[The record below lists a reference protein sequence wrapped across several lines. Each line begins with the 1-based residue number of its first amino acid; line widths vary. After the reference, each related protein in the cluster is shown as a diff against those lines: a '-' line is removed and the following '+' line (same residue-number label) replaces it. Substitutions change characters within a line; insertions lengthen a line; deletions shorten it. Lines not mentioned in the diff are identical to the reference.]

1 MSALLNE
8 IQRIV
13 AELRS
18 DKPTSRNKAIEQL
31 DEKLVNCREALTA
44 LLLDKRFD
52 LSWAALYDASKEALF
67 KVCDISPVNYKTISY
82 SNFAYQ
88 QHGQSLY
95 EANEKSFKT
104 LAAKTY
110 LYGNVHDRI
119 IKYNLDAGLE
129 SSGSG
134 HFLAKTTLFS
144 AFEEMIKSREV
155 IKHFGDK
162 TLSLLDRG
170 IYSSASYVREL
181 KINEYSR
188 ILSYLFEVNVGGDD
202 FLHTTILKCITKTV
216 TLAKDRVQL
225 HCDMVDYLP
234 ELKSFAC
241 TAIGARKTEIVRLFF
256 IFATELSVNYHHQ
269 LCIHMQE
276 ILPKF
281 CEFHNEDV
289 FRDDNRNLFFQCVIQ
304 SLRSLYPKLDMGDF
318 NTLGVPVHE
327 TWAQT
332 LMRLKTIVNMEIRK
346 NSLPRY
352 KTAQLSND
360 KFSENFIKMSALV
373 MYIVLWHLEEA
384 RKVDENG
391 DGDVPKK
398 VAKTSDKMDEIFT
411 LIAKKETTFN
421 DIWFAIFTELL
432 QLSNVILNV
441 GNYQQSLTTV
451 SDIMQMY
458 GNARNLRN
466 LRLCMAS
473 LLKKEQELLKSQSIQ
488 EGFLAELW
496 TRMGNHLI
504 SETTTNSEEIKEKQ
518 LVLQLLIRHHKLSPK
533 MATSL
538 MQSITTN
545 EMMKRN
551 ECFATIREIYIHA
564 GECGQDKASADL
576 EPIIEWAYGSG
587 ERICATQVIHNIA
600 SIDAKLQADTFA
612 ISIINFLDQ
621 QQLEE
626 LHKLEPEASP
636 AEQNLLAFK
645 YNKQLI
651 CLDKEYAQP
660 FVTINQAQS
669 DTKNCLYQTNYEC
682 LMRNL
687 NFQNINDN
695 QPSAILKNLNS
706 LHRLTC
712 TMERLLHYKVFD
724 AENFEGCPLIK
735 RIGLFLSH
743 IEFQY
748 KANCSEMLDESDLR
762 EILRLQIAVLEVFKS
777 NSILLNYLERQ
788 PIEMMVEFIGAALK
802 LHCMRRE
809 RSENADHLTITAQ
822 CLHILGGLCACSS
835 HQDETFEHITKVT
848 MRWQPQD
855 VLIVTKEL
863 CSCSSISDAACT
875 WLVSKLKTVFQ
886 LHYLD
891 LDVIDKVVDHL
902 PTIFQFVYQIEHHL
916 DDMLMALNSLLRIAH
931 KKSYTSK
938 LTAKIVCCVGLIAQR
953 CPEIYQQENFLVIC
967 KSTAKFITM
976 PTLEVRFGTLFT
988 FTVLLDTNCVTK
1000 DAIGNSSTHWEFCRE
1015 IYDSIEFKKLLIND
1029 DEDAIRNSK
1038 SIIVQFL
1045 IAIFLRSSFHQEIA
1059 LKQLLLLCP
1068 LRTLPES
1075 EFLDIP
1081 RFYSLILSIS
1091 TLPIGEFLFLS
1102 STVPGYGRTMLDL
1115 MRPYTDFLLHTWSLQ
1130 AWPISKFPSFLCYE
1144 NKNDFRRAHAS
1155 RIMAY
1160 VFLYGKSEDIERY
1173 SKSIS
1178 KEVALPLVGSY
1189 VLAKNAFCSE
1199 SEGKEFQDHH
1209 QRLLE
1214 NLRYSHLNAKDVE
1227 LNVETLCCAIGLL
1240 DDDLQ
1245 EMKRLFGYALPGSI
1259 ASSWYTLSVESLF
1272 ACLSLHIV
1280 STILSILWDN
1290 RIQSMST
1297 LQIKHPRILVD
1308 LFGRLKTNCFTSSFS
1323 RQALRC
1329 FFLYCEI
1336 ADAVYDAASAEAVKT
1351 KAAVA
1356 QCSYFV
1362 RDIWFFVVRYLHH
1375 TKSSQIQVCALSFL
1389 EQLLTS
1395 KPAFGHEEFTTHMAE
1410 IAKLLS
1416 GFQRECVAKEVKEK
1430 ATAVVKMILECHH
1443 SHINM
1448 HSFLEDTTECEFLQS
1463 LREKYDF
1470 SPEPSKDTADVDN
1483 YLRSFLKRPTAE
1495 RLQSLRTYV
1504 AEHKDSLQKNE
1515 RMLFDVISRLIQMA
1529 RDSASKQ
1536 SSLDALKC
1544 LAQIGPLKLSN
1555 VSYYFQTD
1563 FDSFEESEH
1572 LDPIEKFLIV
1582 VCEALEKSL
1591 FHFDPHTHDAL
1602 VSVVVQ
1608 VVNSQCGLKIMDRF
1622 RNIKIFAVKPPESS
1636 VLNGYQQITRIDWL
1650 AALKATQDLSYGDW
1664 MCAFVS
1670 NFFTDCGWLEFG
1682 ALAAKSLPFAKTCL
1696 QPFIK
1701 LLLATNQEQ
1710 HLDSLCTMLDYF
1722 FERFVGSE
1730 PTSSNPQIFH
1740 NKRAIKRFLHIC
1752 ECIRV
1757 VNNWTIPVNL
1767 SNVVMASNHCQ
1778 AYFLSIMYLEVW
1790 ACSEGVNT
1798 LTNESFQAS
1807 AKKAYESIGCLDA
1820 IPGFVNPMLSRVDFL
1835 GRSNNLTA
1843 ILLES
1848 DHLDKT
1854 NSQLCMEIM
1863 KGNGLWSFAKLQ
1875 QQQSTE
1881 PDYEVFWRLGQWDS
1895 LPDFKQQQQ
1904 QNLGTRTSFNLEQV
1918 FNRHHYVAL
1927 RSISQ
1932 REEENSLSAIDMAY
1946 NCVRDILQEISVE
1959 CLQSVYKYL
1968 TWLCSLQQAEDFCQ
1982 IQFGT
1987 QLLASQMN
1995 QLFNKWQKELELN
2008 YGNFACKEY
2017 VIAHQIALFKMA
2029 GTRATRRLT
2038 DFYKENPVDTYLL
2051 KGIGE
2056 CKAAGRL
2063 NLAAKYIGILREM
2076 PNISDSTKMSVLLE
2090 DAEVNV
2096 KMGNHQIAKAI
2107 LEYVTS
2113 SDQFIYCL
2121 QRVPALRMQG
2131 EFLMDCN
2138 AESLSSVLQHKFKAS
2153 LKLMD
2158 DFVLHREALKQKTS
2172 DIGQWQNLEAFANR
2186 HRTAAYAAMAKYADR
2201 EYQQLYEYRHSQDY
2215 QTLLDIIEQN
2225 RSTAGKVSQRENH
2238 DRRIISI
2245 QMQRYASLDERQL
2258 QRIEAKLTEHL
2269 CSAVRNHMAY
2279 CRLDSGFSSATIYRI
2294 ISLWFT
2300 NASNEQLQQCVKE
2313 EILTAPSYKFI
2324 CAANQLTGRLNSK
2337 NNSLLKV
2344 LTELLVR
2351 CGQDHPHH
2359 IFYQLYP
2366 LVYAHLDGEDSN
2378 TERAGIAQRIIGQIC
2393 EKNSSAA
2400 ETSKQLESLL
2410 PGTLRLVI
2418 IRMYFYLF
2426 LVFLLVLIKFANE
2439 GKTENQQGVSDS
2451 ARYKQFEKVRR
2462 VRNLDAVHCPTL
2474 ELPVMPNKDYN
2485 ITSIIKWTNE
2495 ISQCGGLNAPVKV
2508 MCICSDG
2515 QTRAQLIKGKDD
2527 LRQDAVMQQVFGI
2540 VNELLQQDSEFIERK
2555 LQLRTYKVTPLSM
2568 RSGILEWCNNSM
2580 PVGHYLVGNGQG
2592 GAHKRYRP
2600 TDWANNQCRKLLHA
2614 HLKSPKEKRFEV
2626 YNQICEHIKPVFHYF
2641 LLEKFPIPGVWFE
2654 RRLAYTNSVAT
2665 TSMVGYVLGL
2675 GDRHTQNILIDQQT
2689 AEVIHIDF
2697 GIAFEQGKI
2706 QQTPETVP
2714 FRLTRDFVAPMGI
2727 CGTKGVFAKSCEAT
2741 MHILRRYKS
2750 VFTTILEVLLYD
2762 PLFIWGVLKKKQSS
2776 QLTPQHSGEES
2787 VNLVA
2792 QRALLLVQNKLEG
2805 REAGSIRGDSN
2816 VEAQVERLI
2825 NEATRPSNLCM
2836 LFSGWDPHL

>member
-8 IQRIV
+8 IQRII
-13 AELRS
+13 AEVRS
-18 DKPTSRNKAIEQL
+18 DKPSSRNKAIEQL
-31 DEKLVNCREALTA
+31 EEKLVNCREGLTA

-52 LSWAALYDASKEALF
+52 LSWAALYDVAKEALF
-67 KVCDISPVNYKTISY
+67 KVCDISPVYFNTISC
-82 SNFAYQ
+82 SSFANK
-88 QHGQSLY
+88 QHAQSLHD
-95 EANEKSFKT
+95 ANDKSFKT

-119 IKYNLDAGLE
+119 VKYNLDAGLE
-129 SSGSG
+129 STGSG
-134 HFLAKTTLFS
+134 HFLAKTSLFN
-144 AFEEMIKSREV
+144 AFEEMIKSRVV
-155 IKHFGDK
+155 IKHFGDRV
-162 TLSLLDRG
+162 LGLLDRG

-188 ILSYLFEVNVGGDD
+188 ILSYLFEVNVGGDE

-225 HCDMVDYLP
+225 HCDMVEYLP
-234 ELKSFAC
+234 ELKSFAS
-241 TAIGARKTEIVRLFF
+241 TAIGARKTEIVRLYL
-256 IFATELSVNYHHQ
+256 IFVTELSVNYHHQ

-276 ILPKF
+276 ILPKL

-289 FRDDNRNLFFQCVIQ
+289 FRDDTRNLFFQCVIL
-304 SLRSLYPKLDMGDF
+304 SLRSLYPKLNMGDF

-327 TWAQT
+327 TWSQT

-360 KFSENFIKMSALV
+360 KFSESFIKMSALV

-384 RKVDENG
+384 RKPDDNG

-398 VAKTSDKMDEIFT
+398 VAKTSDKIDEIFA
-411 LIAKKETTFN
+411 LIDKKETTFN
-421 DIWFAIFTELL
+421 DVWFGIFTELL
-432 QLSNVILNV
+432 QLSTVILNV
-441 GNYQQSLTTV
+441 GNYQQALVTV
-451 SDIMQMY
+451 SDVMQMY
-458 GNARNLRN
+458 GNARNLKN
-466 LRLCMAS
+466 LHLCMAS

-496 TRMGNHLI
+496 SRMGNHLI
-504 SETTTNSEEIKEKQ
+504 SETTTNSEEIKQKQ

-533 MATSL
+533 MVNSL
-538 MQSITTN
+538 VQNITTN

-564 GECGQDKASADL
+564 GEYGQDKASADL
-576 EPIIEWAYGSG
+576 EPIIAWAYGSG
-587 ERICATQVIHNIA
+587 ERTSATQVIHNIA

-612 ISIINFLDQ
+612 ISIINFLDH

-626 LHKLEPEASP
+626 LSKSEPKEIP
-636 AEQNLLAFK
+636 AGENLLAFK

-651 CLDKEYAQP
+651 CLDKEYARP
-660 FVTINQAQS
+660 FVSISQLQTE
-669 DTKNCLYQTNYEC
+669 TKNCLYQTNYEC

-687 NFQNINDN
+687 NSQCVNDN
-695 QPSAILKNLNS
+695 QPAAILKNLNT

-748 KANCSEMLDESDLR
+748 KANCSEMMDESDLR

-777 NSILLNYLERQ
+777 TSILLNYLERQ

-822 CLHILGGLCACSS
+822 CLNILGGLCACSS
-835 HQDETFEHITKVT
+835 HQDETFEHIAKVT
-848 MRWQPQD
+848 MRWRPQD

-863 CSCSSISDAACT
+863 CSCSSISDAAST

-916 DDMLMALNSLLRIAH
+916 DDMLMALNSLLRIAI
-931 KKSYTSK
+931 KKSYTSQ
-938 LTAKIVCCVGLIAQR
+938 LTSKIVRCVGLIAQR
-953 CPEIYQQENFLVIC
+953 CPDIYLLENFTVIC
-967 KSTAKFITM
+967 KSTAKFFTM
-976 PTLEVRFGTLFT
+976 PTLEVRFATLFT
-988 FTVLLDTNCVTK
+988 FTILLDTNCVTK

-1015 IYDSIEFKKLLIND
+1015 LYNSIDFKKISIIN
-1029 DEDAIRNSK
+1029 DEDAIRNSNA
-1038 SIIVQFL
+1038 IIMQML

-1059 LKQLLLLCP
+1059 IKELLFQCA
-1068 LRTLPES
+1068 LRRLPES
-1075 EFLDIP
+1075 EFL
-1081 RFYSLILSIS
+1081 SLHSI
-1091 TLPIGEFLFLS
+1091 
-1102 STVPGYGRTMLDL
+1102 VPGYERTMVDL
-1115 MRPYTDFLLHTWSLQ
+1115 IRPYTDFLLHNWSSQ
-1130 AWPISKFPSFLCYE
+1130 GWPISKFPHFLCYE
-1144 NKNDFRRAHAS
+1144 KKNDFRRAHSS
-1155 RIMAY
+1155 RILAY
-1160 VFLYGKSEDIERY
+1160 VFLYGKTEDIERY
-1173 SKSIS
+1173 SKFIS
-1178 KEVALPLVGSY
+1178 EEVALPLVASY
-1189 VLAKNAFCSE
+1189 VLAENASCNE
-1199 SEGKEFQDHH
+1199 AQGKEFQDHH
-1209 QRLLE
+1209 QRLSE
-1214 NLRYSHLNAKDVE
+1214 NLRYSQLNAEDID
-1227 LNVETLCCAIGLL
+1227 LNVETLFCAIGLL
-1240 DDDLQ
+1240 GDDLQ
-1245 EMKRLFGYALPGSI
+1245 EMKRLLGSTMPV
-1259 ASSWYTLSVESLF
+1259 SRDNNWYTLSVESLF
-1272 ACLSLHIV
+1272 DCLSLHIG
-1280 STILSILWDN
+1280 SHRSSSRGDN

-1297 LQIKHPRILVD
+1297 LQIKHPRILVE
-1308 LFGRLKTNCFTSSFS
+1308 LFGRLKTNCFTSSFFS
-1323 RQALRC
+1323 QTLRYL
-1329 FFLYCEI
+1329 FLYCQI
-1336 ADAVYDAASAEAVKT
+1336 ADAVYDAAAQEAVKT
-1351 KAAVA
+1351 KAAVDH
-1356 QCSYFV
+1356 CSFFV
-1362 RDIWFFVVRYLHH
+1362 RDIWFFVVRYLHY
-1375 TKSSQIQVCALSFL
+1375 TKCTRVQMCALSFL

-1395 KPAFGHEEFTTHMAE
+1395 KPHFGYEEFYTHMAD

-1416 GFQRECVAKEVKEK
+1416 GFQRECIAKEVKEK
-1430 ATAVVKMILECHH
+1430 ACLVVKMILEGYHT
-1443 SHINM
+1443 HINM
-1448 HSFLEDTTECEFLQS
+1448 HSFLEDTTECEFLKT
-1463 LREKYDF
+1463 LREKYN
-1470 SPEPSKDTADVDN
+1470 SRLEPSKDTADVGN

-1495 RLQSLRTYV
+1495 RLRDLRTYV
-1504 AEHKDSLQKNE
+1504 AEHKDSLQKYE
-1515 RMLFDVISRLIQMA
+1515 RILFEVISRLIQMA
-1529 RDSASKQ
+1529 RDSVSKQ
-1536 SSLDALKC
+1536 SSMEALKC

-1563 FDSFEESEH
+1563 FDSFEESDH
-1572 LDPIEKFLIV
+1572 LEPIKKFVYVI
-1582 VCEALEKSL
+1582 CEILEKSL
-1591 FHFDPHTHDAL
+1591 LQFDPHTHDAL
-1602 VSVVVQ
+1602 VSAVVQ
-1608 VVNSQCGLKIMDRF
+1608 VVNSQCGSKITGLF
-1622 RNIKIFAVKPPESS
+1622 KNVKIFAVKHPELS
-1636 VLNGYQQITRIDWL
+1636 VLNGYKQISRIDWL
-1650 AALKATQDLSYGDW
+1650 AALKATQDLSYEAW

-1670 NFFTDCGWLEFG
+1670 NVFTECGWLEFS

-1701 LLLATNQEQ
+1701 LLLANNREQ
-1710 HLDSLCTMLDYF
+1710 HLETLCPMLDYF
-1722 FERFVGSE
+1722 FERFVGSKAACS
-1730 PTSSNPQIFH
+1730 TPQIFH

-1757 VNNWTIPVNL
+1757 VNNWRIPVNL
-1767 SNVVMASNHCQ
+1767 RNVVMASNHCQ
-1778 AYFLSIMYLEVW
+1778 AYFLTIMYLELW
-1790 ACSEGVNT
+1790 ACSESLNP
-1798 LTNESFQAS
+1798 LTNVSFQAS

-1843 ILLES
+1843 ILIES
-1848 DHLDKT
+1848 DFLDKA
-1854 NSQLCMEIM
+1854 NSQLCMDIM

-1881 PDYEVFWRLGQWDS
+1881 PDYEIFWRLGQWDLLTDS
-1895 LPDFKQQQQ
+1895 KQQQQ
-1904 QNLGTRTSFNLEQV
+1904 PHLGTRTSFNFERE
-1918 FNRHHYVAL
+1918 FTRHHFVAL

-1946 NCVRDILQEISVE
+1946 NCVRDILQDISVE

-1987 QLLASQMN
+1987 QLPPSHMN
-1995 QLFNKWQKELELN
+1995 QLFRKWQTELDLK

-2038 DFYKENPVDTYLL
+2038 DFYKENPMDTYLL

-2056 CKAAGRL
+2056 CKTAGKL

-2076 PNISDSTKMSVLLE
+2076 PDITESTKISVLLE

-2107 LEYVTS
+2107 LEHVTTN
-2113 SDQFIYCL
+2113 DQFIYCL

-2138 AESLSSVLQHKFKAS
+2138 AASLSSVLHHKFNAS
-2153 LKLMD
+2153 LKLID
-2158 DFVLHREALKQKTS
+2158 DFVLHREALKEKTS
-2172 DIGQWQNLEAFANR
+2172 NIGQWQDLEAFANR
-2186 HRTAAYAAMAKYADR
+2186 QRTAAYAAIAKYADR

-2225 RSTAGKVSQRENH
+2225 RSTAAKVSQRENR
-2238 DRRIISI
+2238 DRRIMGL
-2245 QMQRYASLDERQL
+2245 QMKSYASLDEGQL
-2258 QRIEAKLTEHL
+2258 HRIEAKLTEHL

-2279 CRLDSGFSSATIYRI
+2279 CRLDSGFSSAAIYRI

-2300 NASNEQLQQCVKE
+2300 NASNEQLQQCVKD
-2313 EILTAPSYKFI
+2313 EIPTAPSYKFI

-2366 LVYAHLDGEDSN
+2366 LVYAHLDGENSN

-2410 PGTLRLVI
+2410 PA
-2418 IRMYFYLF
+2418 
-2426 LVFLLVLIKFANE
+2426 LIKFANE
-2439 GKTENQQGVSDS
+2439 GKTDNNQGVSDS
-2451 ARYKQFEKVRR
+2451 VRQKQFEKVRR
-2462 VRNLDAVHCPTL
+2462 TRNLDAVHCPTL
-2474 ELPVMPNKDYN
+2474 ELPVMPNKEYN
-2485 ITSIIKWTNE
+2485 ITSILRWSNE

-2508 MCICSDG
+2508 MCICADG
-2515 QTRAQLIKGKDD
+2515 LTRAQLIKGKDD

-2540 VNELLQQDSEFIERK
+2540 VNELLQQDAEFIERK

-2568 RSGILEWCNNSM
+2568 RSGILEWCTNSM
-2580 PVGHYLVGNGQG
+2580 PVGHYLVGDGKG
-2592 GAHKRYRP
+2592 GAHMRYRP
-2600 TDWANNQCRKLLHA
+2600 SDWANYKCRNLSMT
-2614 HLKSPKEKRFEV
+2614 HLKSPKEKRYEV
-2626 YNQICEHIKPVFHYF
+2626 YKLICEHIKPVFHYF
-2641 LLEKFPIPGVWFE
+2641 LLEKFPIPGIWFE

-2665 TSMVGYVLGL
+2665 TSMVGYILGL

-2706 QQTPETVP
+2706 QATPETVP

-2762 PLFIWGVLKKKQSS
+2762 PLFIWGVLKTQQSS
-2776 QLTPQHSGEES
+2776 QLTSQHSNEES

-2792 QRALLLVQNKLEG
+2792 QRALLLVQKKLEG
-2805 REAGSIRGDSN
+2805 REAGSTRGDSN

-2825 NEATRPSNLCM
+2825 NEATLPSNLCM
-2836 LFSGWDPHL
+2836 LFPGWDPQL